1 MRSLQSELQAAIG
14 RAGVHGLLLATL
26 ALGCG
31 GAGASAHAGGEGG
44 HPVGTGGTGGATGSS
59 SEAGGGLSLF
69 DAGVPDT
76 STSSGSGAVPMTFVD
91 TEIGGYA
98 LGAPITGTGPVDTG
112 LDNSA
117 GCATIAGIVRDFKGS
132 NEPGGHPDFEAF
144 SGAHQTPGLV
154 ESTLGSDDKPVYAS
168 HCEAPGASAD
178 CPYGQEMTSKAR
190 FDQWYRHTDG
200 LDKPYLLYLK
210 FAQDPATNVS
220 TFKSLLFFPLDG
232 AGWGNSGTGTDGK
245 QHDFGFTTEI
255 HTQFK
260 YAGGEQFT
268 FTGDDDLWVFINKKL
283 AIDLGGLHS
292 AESSTVALD
301 ASAAALGL
309 TKGSVYPLDL
319 FHAERHTVGSTFRVD
334 TTLGFVNCGTV
345 TPK

>member
-1 MRSLQSELQAAIG
+1 MRSTALDFHSSKGRIG
-14 RAGVHGLLLATL
+14 AFGLITATL

-31 GAGASAHAGGEGG
+31 GTGAGVGGGGHGTGPGGSGGSGSQGVGGLSFFDAGGLT
-44 HPVGTGGTGGATGSS
+44 GTGGSSTGS
-59 SEAGGGLSLF
+59 G
-69 DAGVPDT
+69 T
-76 STSSGSGAVPMTFVD
+76 VPMNFVN
-91 TEIGGYA
+91 TEVGGYA
-98 LGAPITGTGPVDTG
+98 LGAPITGTGPVNTG
-112 LDNSA
+112 LDNAS
-117 GCATIAGIVRDFKGS
+117 GCATIVGIVRDFKAS

-144 SGAHQTPGLV
+144 SGSHQTPGLV
-154 ESTLGSDDKPVYAS
+154 ESVLGSDDKPVYAS
-168 HCEAPGASAD
+168 HCAGPGASAD
-178 CPYGQEMTSKAR
+178 CPYGQQLSSKAN
-190 FDQWYRHTDG
+190 FDAWYRHTDG
-200 LDKPYLLYLK
+200 VDKPYLVYLK

-292 AESSTVALD
+292 PETSTVALD
-301 ASAAALGL
+301 ASAAMLGL
-309 TKGSVYPLDL
+309 AQGGVYPLDL
-319 FHAERHTVGSTFRVD
+319 FHAERHTEGSTFRVD
-334 TTLGFVNCGTV
+334 TTLGFVDCGTIPV
-345 TPK
+345 TPQ